1 MIPWKV
7 VCHRLR
13 IQKGSQTTPNVVWI
27 SLHTKI
33 HTDRNIQKQN
43 VLNSIK
49 PNSVL
54 IIVGAGRLGPA
65 RRGSCDLCFRLTI
78 KWSNNSCWMAGE
90 LVYLDAKVLSVTFSL
105 INEHLL
111 SIFGYTASPACLV
124 WIVDFWPPPRKAVT
138 VRITQPT
145 PSTISSSPPQ
155 RPPACIGE
163 QEEEVESRGR
173 ASTPLRRLFGFSSGM
188 AEAGSARFVLRC
200 DWLRSPHVVASIHEG
215 PGVFLPPLEL
225 EFIPKLTSWT
235 GVCVCLTKLGLL
247 SCENTQHILK
257 SYKHVAFKVF
267 LKTTSIL

>member
-1 MIPWKV
+1 M
-7 VCHRLR
+7 L
-13 IQKGSQTTPNVVWI
+13 WI
-27 SLHTKI
+27 FLHTKKK
-33 HTDRNIQKQN
+33 TRRQKYLEAN
-43 VLNSIK
+43 VLSSIK

-65 RRGSCDLCFRLTI
+65 RRGSCDLCSRLTI

-155 RPPACIGE
+155 RPPACIRE
-163 QEEEVESRGR
+163 QEEEVDSRGR
-173 ASTPLRRLFGFSSGM
+173 ASTPLRRLFEFSSGM
-188 AEAGSARFVLRC
+188 AEAGSAWFVLRC
-200 DWLRSPHVVASIHEG
+200 DWLRRPHVVASIHEG

-225 EFIPKLTSWT
+225 EFIPKLTCWT
-235 GVCVCLTKLGLL
+235 GVCVCV
-247 SCENTQHILK
+247 S
-257 SYKHVAFKVF
+257 V
-267 LKTTSIL
+267 